1 MSATDIIN
9 ELPNLTE
16 AELRSVRQRLL
27 ELAAHNEDIALCDQA
42 ALDGAVMLDRM
53 DVLPAPFYIGGRSE

>member
-1 MSATDIIN
+1 MSATEIIN
-9 ELPNLTE
+9 ELPKLTE

-27 ELAAHNEDIALCDQA
+27 ELAANHEDIVICDQA

-53 DVLPAPFYIGGRSE
+53 EEDDAHRQGR